1 MKRNLFALISVVLS
15 LSEFSVSALSAATDY
30 KEHKFQDGIYTAR
43 ADKKAEKSAVSASK
57 ENAAA
62 LVAATKSSNIY
73 EQEAGAGIRMTCNM
87 DDILNSL
94 EVGSQVFVLN
104 INNPWSRNC
113 WGCGYWGYYD
123 PFYWDRWYDPFWRPW
138 DPFWYDRWRWGWG
151 PYYVGPWGP
160 WGPWP
165 YGPDP
170 WWPGYRPAPVYPV
183 HPWRPAGTYATAMR
197 GGNHNMSGS
206 GLNRRIATPAGGGS
220 GAVVLGTGSRV
231 AAASRTAQPGRTV
244 SRTPGRK
251 ITPVGTSVQ
260 GSKVVTPARRQ
271 TATATAVTPSRRQAA
286 TATTVTPS
294 RRQATT
300 AATVTPARRQAATAT
315 TVAPTRRQTSVATGN
330 GQTPNVKINRNV
342 RSSQAASSASRS
354 SQSVSGI
361 SSSSYRKSASSSGS
375 SNYGGSSRSYSG
387 GSHSYGGGGGMS
399 RSASSG
405 GGMSRSVS
413 GGGHGRR

>member
-15 LSEFSVSALSAATDY
+15 LSEFSVSTLSAATDY

-43 ADKKAEKSAVSASK
+43 ADKKAEKSAVASSK

-73 EQEAGAGIRMTCNM
+73 EQEAGAGIKMTSNL

-104 INNPWSRNC
+104 VNNPWSRNC

-170 WWPGYRPAPVYPV
+170 WWPGYRPVPVYPV
-183 HPWRPAGTYATAMR
+183 HPTRPVGTYVTAMR

-206 GLNRRIATPAGGGS
+206 GLNRRIATPAGGSCGS
-220 GAVVLGTGSRV
+220 SAIGGRRVSASAGSSARV
-231 AAASRTAQPGRTV
+231 AAPATTKPGRVV
-244 SRTPGRK
+244 SRVPGQRV
-251 ITPVGTSVQ
+251 TLVGTSVQ
-260 GSKVVTPARRQ
+260 GSKVVTTPKRQ
-271 TATATAVTPSRRQAA
+271 TTATSVVPSRRQ
-286 TATTVTPS
+286 TTVT
-294 RRQATT
+294 
-300 AATVTPARRQAATAT
+300 
-315 TVAPTRRQTSVATGN
+315 TSHSS
-330 GQTPNVKINRNV
+330 TPNVKINSTV
-342 RSSQAASSASRS
+342 RSNKSTSSSTSKSTRSSYSTGTSSYSRSSYGGTSSSSYSGGTSRSSYSGSASRS
-354 SQSVSGI
+354 S
-361 SSSSYRKSASSSGS
+361 Y
-375 SNYGGSSRSYSG
+375 
-387 GSHSYGGGGGMS
+387 
-399 RSASSG
+399 SG

-413 GGGHGRR
+413 SGGHGRR

>member
-15 LSEFSVSALSAATDY
+15 LSGFSAGTLSAATDY

-57 ENAAA
+57 ENATA

-73 EQEAGAGIRMTCNM
+73 EQEAGAGIKMTSNLEN
-87 DDILNSL
+87 ILNGL
-94 EVGSQVFVLN
+94 EVGSQILVLN

-123 PFYWDRWYDPFWRPW
+123 PFYWDRWYEPWGPYDPFWRSW
-138 DPFWYDRWRWGWG
+138 DPFWYNRWRWGWG

-183 HPWRPAGTYATAMR
+183 YPARPAGTYATAIR

-206 GLNRRIATPAGGGS
+206 GLNRRIATPSGGGS

-231 AAASRTAQPGRTV
+231 ATANRTARPERTV
-244 SRTPGRK
+244 SRTPGQK
-251 ITPVGTSVQ
+251 ITPVGTSVH

-271 TATATAVTPSRRQAA
+271 TATATAVTPARRQI
-286 TATTVTPS
+286 
-294 RRQATT
+294 TT
-300 AATVTPARRQAATAT
+300 AATVTP
-315 TVAPTRRQTSVATGN
+315 TRRQTGVTTDN
-330 GQTPNVKINRNV
+330 GRTPNMKINRNV
-342 RSSQAASSASRS
+342 RSSQATSNVSRS
-354 SQSVSGI
+354 SQPVSGA
-361 SSSSYRKSASSSGS
+361 SSSYRKGASS
-375 SNYGGSSRSYSG
+375 YGGSSNSYTG
-387 GSHSYGGGGGMS
+387 GSHSYSGGGGMS

-413 GGGHGRR
+413 SGGHGRR

>member
-231 AAASRTAQPGRTV
+231 AAASRTSQPGRTV

-271 TATATAVTPSRRQAA
+271 TAAATAVTPSRRQAA
-286 TATTVTPS
+286 TATAVAPS

-300 AATVTPARRQAATAT
+300 AATVTPS
-315 TVAPTRRQTSVATGN
+315 RRQTAVATGN

>member
-15 LSEFSVSALSAATDY
+15 LSEFSVSPLSAATDY

-73 EQEAGAGIRMTCNM
+73 EQEAGAGIKMTCNM

-206 GLNRRIATPAGGGS
+206 GINRRIATPAGGGS
-220 GAVVLGTGSRV
+220 GAVVLGTGSRI

-271 TATATAVTPSRRQAA
+271 TATAVTPSRRQAA
-286 TATTVTPS
+286 TATAVAPS

-300 AATVTPARRQAATAT
+300 AATVTPS
-315 TVAPTRRQTSVATGN
+315 RRQTAVATGN